1 MNKKTIFA
9 LLLLSLN
16 ISTAF
21 AQFIQEGVTLEYKG
35 NQAKVP
41 YTNLVSLDFAGAA
54 NTVNEKGN
62 FSLRF
67 NQLNSG
73 NMVGEFDITIGDK
86 QYVLFNKPII
96 QRWILTKDAKMEVLL
111 CRKSHVDN
119 LVNTYTKAHVSKL
132 EKQYN
137 EAKEEIEKQISAN
150 RRLEKDVHGLA
161 RELSELKN
169 HYEMQI
175 ATIRANAIIFAYV
188 DETKLDSLER
198 VKRNCILHNDIE
210 KAIEIGRE
218 IDYSKIANNLIN
230 NATLSQ
236 ASYRDNI
243 NQLFSV
249 ADYIQQHIDNCFNV
263 NKTWFYGDIWGE
275 DKKDIELAG
284 YFQILANIYEYLI
297 EQYTTF
303 IRCDEKFL
311 YNLKQNY
318 GDILFRIAFYSDLS
332 KEKYLDLLKKAAE
345 LNSPEALYKLGTTEN
360 DFYKARSY
368 LKRCIEAVNDDLL
381 KDVAKERYESFP
393 DFLYI
398 TKERDSIYC
407 HIISEKERT
416 VSICDYHPYSR
427 SIIIPTIVKDDNGKK
442 YKVEKIGYASMRNV
456 CVNDWINSPFF
467 HSTIKKDKKYGEPY
481 IINHAFRK
489 INYVEIPN
497 TVTTIG
503 RDAFIFQMGLQEIVF
518 PKSLRIIKGGAFAE
532 CWIDRI
538 IIPEGV
544 ETIEEAAFWGNYVPV
559 QDSCIL
565 SLPSTLVNLEQ
576 SSFRPDSLIKLELSP
591 NNKHFRLI
599 NGALY
604 SADSTILYTNLVPIN
619 TEILF
624 IPDNLSVEDVHFYPH
639 DSLKK
644 YKITSNHKYYSE
656 YKDIIYT
663 KDFSSI
669 ISIPRDIDW
678 IELHPNLKYEPNFLH
693 RTVDG
698 LSTINTR
705 KVIISQDLNPN
716 IKYSL
721 YCNYIAQE
729 CSHSTEKT
737 IKLYDEQHV
746 EYSLKDVINKA
757 SDCLDNNKLDSLLL
771 SEYSHIDYE
780 ECHEL
785 YGKQLYKIAT
795 TYNIAEHWIKF
806 SEYKAKYGQI
816 QDVIIGFQKAGL
828 NNKEISNRLVDIGN
842 QYYIGDI
849 EKCIAQNYSI
859 AFNYFKKAIELDSN
873 NIAACNLAIMYH
885 HGLFVNKNINEAIKW
900 YEQAICWG
908 ANYDR
913 PYLELGIIYY
923 HGLDGVADYITAFSN
938 FEIAANM
945 GNADALNYL
954 GIIFNNGLS
963 KSKDIE
969 QAIKYYTQAIEKG
982 DKRYAPGNLGAIYYN
997 ELAYKDY
1004 AKAYSYFK
1012 MAEENKNTAAMNKIA
1027 YMKALAQGT
1036 EHNLVEAL
1044 YHINKAITI
1053 SPDNISYWDSKG
1065 EILLMSDRLDD
1076 AKLILLDMIEKDSQG
1091 VENLKSESNF
1101 LTAMQY
1107 NTKEEIYLKLLELGD
1122 SINSPYILGNHYF
1135 QNKELTKAKIY
1146 YEIASKSGNDNAKVA
1161 LYVVETLIKEKQ
1173 DVWRNGLVRMWRQS
1187 PIKTSLPINK
1197 ISYTSDGNRI
1207 IGSSDYMGRNKACY
1221 IWRANGEE
1229 LIYNRKFG
1237 GKYTGQAIFDPI
1249 GKYLII
1255 EDIGYHGTTA
1265 QIWNVS
1271 KDSLLY
1277 SITHYDGACFNNNG
1291 KLYLSYDKDG
1301 LDFYDKCALRL
1312 RETESGR
1319 IVFSKN
1325 LMQFVDFAGFSPDG
1339 NYIIAVAGPL
1349 IYIWDSKTGN
1359 DVQTYSRPAEMEK
1372 AMISPDNSK
1381 MICYKRK
1388 YHYVEIWSIKTG
1400 ELINTIRHN
1409 GRINDACIDSTS
1421 RYLATASTDSTA
1433 AIWNLHTGQNLK
1445 TFNHN
1450 GSVRKLRFSPDGK
1463 ILATLCS
1470 GIIQLWD
1477 LEKGTPL
1484 NVPMKHEST
1493 VLDFNFSPNGQTII
1507 TSTENNVCRLW
1518 DVKTGKEITSPYI
1531 PANWIDTI
1539 ISN

>member
-1 MNKKTIFA
+1 MHMNKKTIFVV
-9 LLLLSLN
+9 LLLIFN

-21 AQFIQEGVTLEYKG
+21 AQFIQEGATLEYKG
-35 NQAKVP
+35 DQAKVP
-41 YTNLVSLDFAGAA
+41 YTNLVSLDFAGAV
-54 NTVNEKGN
+54 NTVNENGN

-73 NMVGEFDITIGDK
+73 NMVGEFNITIGDK

-96 QRWILTKDAKMEVLL
+96 QRWILTNDAKMEVLL
-111 CRKSHVDN
+111 CRKSHIDN
-119 LVNTYTKAHVSKL
+119 LVNTYTKSHVSKL

-137 EAKEEIEKQISAN
+137 EAKKEIEKQISAN
-150 RRLEKDVHGLA
+150 KRLEQDVNGLV

-175 ATIRANAIIFAYV
+175 ATIRANAIMFAYV

-198 VKRNCILHNDIE
+198 VKRNCILHSDIE

-263 NKTWFYGDIWGE
+263 NKTWFYGYIWGK

-297 EQYTTF
+297 EQYSTF

-332 KEKYLDLLKKAAE
+332 EEKYLDLLKKAAE

-368 LKRCIEAVNDDLL
+368 LKRCIEVVNDDLL

-456 CVNDWINSPFF
+456 CINDWINSPFL
-467 HSTIKKDKKYGEPY
+467 HSTIEKNKYGEPY
-481 IINHAFRK
+481 IDPAFRK

-503 RDAFIFQMGLQEIVF
+503 RDAFIFQWGLQEIVF

-576 SSFRPDSLIKLELSP
+576 SSFQPDRLIKLELSP
-591 NNKHFRLI
+591 NNKHLRLI

-624 IPDNLSVEDVHFYPH
+624 IPDNLSVKDVYFYPH
-639 DSLKK
+639 DSLKR

-678 IELHPNLKYEPNFLH
+678 IELHPNLKYEPNFMH

-816 QDVIIGFQKAGL
+816 QDVIIDYQKAGL

-842 QYYIGDI
+842 QYYRGDI

-859 AFNYFKKAIELDSN
+859 AFNYFKKATELDSN

-885 HGLFVNKNINEAIKW
+885 NGLFVGKNIIEAIKW

-913 PYLELGIIYY
+913 PYLELGNIYY
-923 HGLDGVADYITAFSN
+923 HGLDGVADYIKAFSY

-982 DKRYAPGNLGAIYYN
+982 DKKYAPVNLGYIYYN

-1004 AKAYSYFK
+1004 YKAYSYFK
-1012 MAEENKNTAAMNKIA
+1012 MAEENKNTSAMNMIA

-1076 AKLILLDMIEKDSQG
+1076 ARLIMHDMIEKDSSG
-1091 VENLKSESNF
+1091 VENLRPQSNF
-1101 LTAMQY
+1101 LKAMQY
-1107 NTKEEIYLKLLELGD
+1107 NTKEEIYLKMLELGD
-1122 SINSPYILGNHYF
+1122 CINSPYILGNF
-1135 QNKELTKAKIY
+1135 FFKNKELTKAKTY
-1146 YEIASKSGNDNAKVA
+1146 YEIASKIGNDNAKVA
-1161 LYVVETLIKEKQ
+1161 LYVVENLIQEEQ
-1173 DVWRNGLVRMWRQS
+1173 DIWRSSLIRIWQHT
-1187 PIKTSLPINK
+1187 PIKTSSPINE
-1197 ISYTSDGNRI
+1197 ISFTLDGNKI
-1207 IGSSDYMGRNKACY
+1207 VGNSRNNTCY
-1221 IWRANGEE
+1221 IWNSNGEV
-1229 LIYNRKFG
+1229 LLYVHKYGAQKYAYNK
-1237 GKYTGQAIFDPI
+1237 ANFDPT

-1255 EDIGYHGTTA
+1255 ENDEKITA
-1265 QIWNVS
+1265 QVWDVEYNT
-1271 KDSLLY
+1271 LLY
-1277 SITHYDGACFNNNG
+1277 SITHYDGLYRRACFNNNG
-1291 KLYLSYDKDG
+1291 KFYLSYDKSG
-1301 LDFYDKCALRL
+1301 LECVLRL

-1325 LMQFVDFAGFSPDG
+1325 LEQFVDFAGFSPDG
-1339 NYIIAVAGPL
+1339 NYIIAIAGTL

-1359 DVQTYSRPAEMEK
+1359 DVQTYDFKHSYREMEK
-1372 AMISPDNSK
+1372 AIISPDNSK
-1381 MICYKRK
+1381 MICYKHK
-1388 YHYVEIWSIKTG
+1388 YHYVDIWSIKTG
-1400 ELINTIRHN
+1400 ESINTIRHK
-1409 GRINDACIDSTS
+1409 GRINDACIDPTS
-1421 RYLATASTDSTA
+1421 RYLATASADSTV
-1433 AIWNLHTGQNLK
+1433 AIWDLNTGQNLK
-1445 TFNHN
+1445 TFSHD
-1450 GSVRKLRFSPDGK
+1450 GSVSKLRFSPNGRV
-1463 ILATLCS
+1463 LATICS
-1470 GIIQLWD
+1470 NIIQLWD
-1477 LEKGTPL
+1477 TENGTQL
-1484 NVPMKHEST
+1484 NAPMKHEST
-1493 VLDFNFSPNGQTII
+1493 VLDFNFSPDGQTII
-1507 TSTENNVCRLW
+1507 SSTENNVCRLW
-1518 DVKTGKEITSPYI
+1518 DVNTGE
-1531 PANWIDTI
+1531 
-1539 ISN
+1539 

>member
-1 MNKKTIFA
+1 MNKKSLFVV
-9 LLLLSLN
+9 LLLILN
-16 ISTAF
+16 ISTTF
-21 AQFIQEGVTLEYKG
+21 AQFIQEGYTLESKG
-35 NQAKVP
+35 NQAKLP
-41 YTNLVSLDFAGAA
+41 YTNLVSLDFAGAV

-67 NQLNSG
+67 NQLSPG
-73 NMVGEFDITIGDK
+73 NMVGEFNITIGDK

-96 QRWILTKDAKMEVLL
+96 QRWILTNDAKMEVLL
-111 CRKSHVDN
+111 CRKSHIDN
-119 LVNTYTKAHVSKL
+119 LVNSYTKAHVSKL

-137 EAKEEIEKQISAN
+137 EAKEGIEKQISEN
-150 RRLEKDVHGLA
+150 ERLENDINGLVQQ
-161 RELSELKN
+161 LSELKN
-169 HYEMQI
+169 HYETQI
-175 ATIRANAIIFAYV
+175 TTIRANAVMFAYV

-198 VKRNCILHNDIE
+198 VKRNYILHNDIE

-218 IDYSKIANNLIN
+218 IDYSKITKDLIN

-243 NQLFSV
+243 NKLFNV
-249 ADYIQQHIDNCFNV
+249 ADYVKQHIDNCFNV
-263 NKTWFYGDIWGE
+263 NKTWFSGYIWGE
-275 DKKDIELAG
+275 DKKDPELAG

-303 IRCDEKFL
+303 IRCDDKFL
-311 YNLKQNY
+311 FNLKQIY
-318 GDILFRIAFYSDLS
+318 GDVLFRIAYYSEIS
-332 KEKYLDLLKKAAE
+332 KEKSLELLKKAAS
-345 LNSPEALYKLGTTEN
+345 LNSPEALYKLGTTEE
-360 DFYKARSY
+360 DFHKAKSY
-368 LKRCIEAVNDDLL
+368 LKKCLEVVNDDLL
-381 KDVAKERYESFP
+381 KDIAQERYESFP

-398 TKERDSIYC
+398 TEEKDSIYC
-407 HIISEKERT
+407 HIISDFENK
-416 VSICDYHPYSR
+416 VNICDFHVGNDR
-427 SIIIPTIVKDDNGKK
+427 DIIKIPSKVKYNGETYTIT
-442 YKVEKIGYASMRNV
+442 KIGYCSFRNV
-456 CVNDWINSPFF
+456 CRNDWENSPFQHKTGDRF
-467 HSTIKKDKKYGEPY
+467 GLRRIGEKV
-481 IINHAFRK
+481 IL
-489 INYVEIPN
+489 PN
-497 TVTTIG
+497 TVTEIG
-503 RDAFIFQMGLQEIVF
+503 REAFHYQRFLCSIEF
-518 PKSLRIIKGGAFAE
+518 PQTLKVIKDYAFAD
-532 CWIDRI
+532 CWKLNSIH
-538 IIPEGV
+538 IPEGV
-544 ETIEEAAFWGNYVPV
+544 EEIGESAFTHDYVWADKEGV
-559 QDSCIL
+559 SI
-565 SLPSTLVNLEQ
+565 SLPSTLKTLHQCSFEVYGLSDLKLSKDNL
-576 SSFRPDSLIKLELSP
+576 
-591 NNKHFRLI
+591 HFQLI
-599 NGALY
+599 NGVLY

-624 IPDNLSVEDVHFYPH
+624 IPDKLSFKDVDFYPH
-639 DSLKK
+639 DSLKR
-644 YKITSNHKYYSE
+644 YEITSTHNYYSK
-656 YKDIIYT
+656 YKDIIYS

-678 IELHPNLKYEPNFLH
+678 IELHPNLKYEPNFLYK
-693 RTVDG
+693 TFDG
-698 LSTINTR
+698 LSAINMR
-705 KVIISQDLNPN
+705 NVIITQDLNPN
-716 IKYSL
+716 IEYSL

-746 EYSLKDVINKA
+746 EYSLKAVINKA

-771 SEYSHIDYE
+771 SEYSNIDYK

-795 TYNIAEHWIKF
+795 TYNVAEHWIKY

-816 QDVIIGFQKAGL
+816 DDVIANYQKAGL

-842 QYYIGDI
+842 QYYRGDI
-849 EKCIAQNYSI
+849 EKCIAQNDSI
-859 AFNYFKKAIELDSN
+859 AFNDFKKATELDSN

-885 HGLFVNKNINEAIKW
+885 NGLFVDKNIIEAIKW

-913 PYLELGIIYY
+913 PYLELGRIYY
-923 HGLDGVADYITAFSN
+923 HGLDGVADYIKAFSY
-938 FEIAANM
+938 FEISANM

-969 QAIKYYTQAIEKG
+969 QAIKYYKQAIEKG
-982 DKRYAPGNLGAIYYN
+982 DRRYAPVNLGYIYYN
-997 ELAYKDY
+997 ELAYKDD

-1012 MAEENKNTAAMNKIA
+1012 IAEENGNTNAMNMIA

-1036 EHNLVEAL
+1036 EQNLAEAI
-1044 YHINKAITI
+1044 YYINKAITI
-1053 SPDNISYWDSKG
+1053 SPNNIRYWDSKG
-1065 EILLMSDRLDD
+1065 EILLMSDRLED
-1076 AKLILLDMIEKDSQG
+1076 AKLILLDMIEKDSLG

-1101 LTAMQY
+1101 LKAMLY

-1122 SINSPYILGNHYF
+1122 SMNSPYILGNHYF
-1135 QNKELTKAKIY
+1135 QNKELTTAKTY

-1161 LYVVETLIKEKQ
+1161 LYVVEALIKEKQ
-1173 DVWRNGLVRMWRQS
+1173 DVRRNGLVRMWERT

-1197 ISYTSDGNRI
+1197 ISYTLDGNRI
-1207 IGSSDYMGRNKACY
+1207 IGTSDYMGRNKACY

-1237 GKYTGQAIFDPI
+1237 GKYTGQAIFDPT

-1255 EDIGYHGTTA
+1255 ENLGYHGTTA

-1271 KDSLLY
+1271 KDSLQY
-1277 SITHYDGACFNNNG
+1277 SITHYDGLFRRACFNNNG

-1319 IVFSKN
+1319 ILFSKN
-1325 LMQFVDFAGFSPDG
+1325 LSRFINFAGFSPDG

-1359 DVQTYSRPAEMEK
+1359 DVQTYDFEHSYREMEK

-1381 MICYKRK
+1381 MICYKRE
-1388 YHYVEIWSIKTG
+1388 YHYVDIWSIKTG
-1400 ELINTIRHN
+1400 KLINTIRHKD
-1409 GRINDACIDSTS
+1409 RINDACIDSTS
-1421 RYLATASTDSTA
+1421 RYLATASADSTA
-1433 AIWNLHTGQNLK
+1433 TIWDLRTGRNLK

-1450 GSVRKLRFSPDGK
+1450 GSVRKLRFSPNGK
-1463 ILATLCS
+1463 ILASLCS

-1477 LEKGTPL
+1477 LEKGTLL

-1493 VLDFNFSPNGQTII
+1493 VLDFNFSPDGQTII
-1507 TSTENNVCRLW
+1507 SSTENNVCRLW
-1518 DVKTGKEITSPYI
+1518 DVNTGE
-1531 PANWIDTI
+1531 NI